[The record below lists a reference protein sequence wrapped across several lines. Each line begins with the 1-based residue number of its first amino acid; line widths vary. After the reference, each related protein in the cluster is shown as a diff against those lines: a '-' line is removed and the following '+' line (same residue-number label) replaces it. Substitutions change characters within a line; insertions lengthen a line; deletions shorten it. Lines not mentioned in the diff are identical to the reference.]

1 MKKIYLILIFGSF
14 FGSTSC
20 VKTDD
25 FEIPVLEEDN
35 IAIDGDFTSITAVK
49 GNFNFENEEIYTFQD
64 SDTWFEGY
72 VISDDSGGNFYKRLI
87 VQDKPENPTAGI
99 QILLDDNSLFETY
112 NFGRKIFVKLDGLS
126 LGRNNGVLQLGIQN
140 RGDVVAIPNALID
153 DHIIRSE
160 VIADIKPLPL
170 KISEFTSEKNS
181 LFVELNN
188 IQLDLNFVRPNQV
201 FSFASNPY
209 DQYDGERQMESCATG
224 ETVFLSTSTFSNFK
238 SLLLP
243 TGSGTIQGVLTRD
256 FYDEH
261 YVIIVNDPNA
271 LDMNGERCDKEFLQ
285 CDSSSPEP
293 SMVIF
298 EENFD
303 GVTSQTILNS
313 RKWTNINVSGGEK
326 RFTPTMVNGNRL
338 LRISAYNTLESP
350 LEAWLVSP
358 VIDLDESSGE
368 LVEFDLLASYD
379 NGLFMEVFITQ
390 DFSGDPRTT
399 EWRLL
404 DAHIPLGPSG
414 GNTNIFKKSKID
426 ISCLDGKVWIGFR
439 YLGAAPDKTTTYDL
453 DNFRVLGN

>member
-1 MKKIYLILIFGSF
+1 M
-14 FGSTSC
+14 
-20 VKTDD
+20 
-25 FEIPVLEEDN
+25 
-35 IAIDGDFTSITAVK
+35 
-49 GNFNFENEEIYTFQD
+49 
-64 SDTWFEGY
+64 
-72 VISDDSGGNFYKRLI
+72 
-87 VQDKPENPTAGI
+87 
-99 QILLDDNSLFETY
+99 
-112 NFGRKIFVKLDGLS
+112 
-126 LGRNNGVLQLGIQN
+126 
-140 RGDVVAIPNALID
+140 VV
-153 DHIIRSE
+153 
-160 VIADIKPLPL
+160 
-170 KISEFTSEKNS
+170 
-181 LFVELNN
+181 
-188 IQLDLNFVRPNQV
+188 
-201 FSFASNPY
+201 
-209 DQYDGERQMESCATG
+209 
-224 ETVFLSTSTFSNFK
+224 
-238 SLLLP
+238 
-243 TGSGTIQGVLTRD
+243 
-256 FYDEH
+256 
-261 YVIIVNDPNA
+261 
-271 LDMNGERCDKEFLQ
+271 
-285 CDSSSPEP
+285 
-293 SMVIF
+293 F

-399 EWRLL
+399 DWQLL